1 MNILLITT
9 LDLQI
14 NLKESPS
21 HICMDFLAFSSLQ
34 INFLNFSQICIFYHG
49 WGKFSNYDFRITGK
63 CICKSKNRIYS
74 FLLMPLRKILPNV
87 LMIIPQ
93 AEKNYLFFPG
103 SAFWKFIFPVERG
116 WEKKPRELKNDQN

>member
-49 WGKFSNYDFRITGK
+49 WGKFSNYDFRITGR
-63 CICKSKNRIYS
+63 CICKAINRIYS
-74 FLLMPLRKILPNV
+74 FSLMPLSKILPNV
-87 LMIIPQ
+87 LTIILQYFSQ
-93 AEKNYLFFPG
+93 AAFLEIYFP
-103 SAFWKFIFPVERG
+103 SRKG